1 MDISSPETVGD
12 AKEISD
18 SFDKNPYK
26 DDFEEKL
33 SQADNNIFS
42 DENSKQNISETIDAS
57 GDSAHIENEKK
68 DTKGKSEILALNP
81 TMPPRLQSLESGDET
96 KNEGTYLSNSN
107 ISSED
112 SSKFGYSYSF
122 QKAAEN
128 IVEFAGVLDTVVSI
142 LSGGITAAEMPNEIN
157 SEVFSS
163 QTSITRSLDDVMLD
177 LEFETVHDENSVVE
191 DILTDVGQAL
201 FAIGS
206 DSNNRAALVYEL
218 SKEDRADDEE
228 ESGGVS
234 IAVSGEPP
242 MPPNTE
248 F

>member
-33 SQADNNIFS
+33 SQVDKNIFS

-96 KNEGTYLSNSN
+96 KNEGTYLSN
-107 ISSED
+107 
-112 SSKFGYSYSF
+112 
-122 QKAAEN
+122 
-128 IVEFAGVLDTVVSI
+128 
-142 LSGGITAAEMPNEIN
+142 
-157 SEVFSS
+157 
-163 QTSITRSLDDVMLD
+163 R
-177 LEFETVHDENSVVE
+177 FE
-191 DILTDVGQAL
+191 
-201 FAIGS
+201 
-206 DSNNRAALVYEL
+206 
-218 SKEDRADDEE
+218 
-228 ESGGVS
+228 
-234 IAVSGEPP
+234 
-242 MPPNTE
+242 
-248 F
+248 